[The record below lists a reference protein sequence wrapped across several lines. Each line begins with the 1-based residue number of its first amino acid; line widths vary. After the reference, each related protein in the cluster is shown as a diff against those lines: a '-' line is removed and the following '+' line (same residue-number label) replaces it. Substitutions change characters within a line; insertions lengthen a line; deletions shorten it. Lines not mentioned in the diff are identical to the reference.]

1 MVSQTRINAQAPLP
15 VEVAKLRTRCDPK
28 SLGFESTDE
37 LKPIDTLIGQD
48 RAVEAIRFGA
58 DIDHPGYNMFALG
71 SLGTGRHTAVHS
83 YLETKAAEASAP
95 DDWVYVHNFESAHH
109 PRALRLPAGV
119 AIPFSET
126 MSELIDDLREAIP
139 AIFQSDEYR
148 EKRNALDAEFEET
161 QEKEFEELRAK
172 AEAQDVAILR
182 TPMGFAL
189 APMHEGN
196 VIKPEVFEVL
206 PKEQK
211 TSIETKMEVLQKELG
226 SIMEH
231 MPALVKHHRDNL
243 RTLNAEFTGITVDA
257 SIQTVAKK
265 FKEVE
270 IIQTHLADV
279 RKDLIEN
286 SDLFTN
292 QPQVEANE
300 MINPDMLRHTA
311 DSRFNRYLVNVMVQ
325 NDEDGDHKGAPLVA
339 EDHPTLVNL
348 VGRIEHEARY
358 GALVTDFTMI
368 RPGALHRANGGYL
381 ILDARKVLMEMFSW
395 EALKRALRAD
405 AINISSAAEQLGM
418 VSTIS
423 LEPEPIPLKVKVVLI
438 GERVLYYLLTSLDPE
453 FSELFK
459 VEVDFDEELVRS
471 DEHID
476 LYARLIAAIA
486 QKENLRSLSAAGVA
500 RVIEEVARLAEDAD
514 RLSLKIGLLADLL
527 READFW
533 AADNNNQQITET
545 DVEKA
550 VAEKIYRADR
560 IRERQQ
566 ELIERDTVL
575 IDTDG
580 ELTGQLNGL
589 SVLTLGNFRFGQ
601 PSRITARVR
610 MGSGKVVD
618 IERETKL
625 GGPIH
630 SKGVLIL
637 SSYLAATYARDVP
650 VSLWA
655 SIVFEQSYGGVDG
668 DSASSAELYALLS
681 ALSDIPIHQSLAVT
695 GSINQYGQVQ
705 AIGGVNEKIEGFFD
719 ICQARGLTGK
729 QGVLIPAA
737 NIKHLMLR
745 QDVVDA
751 VSENKFCVYP
761 VETVDQGIE
770 LLTGRSAGARD
781 SEGAFP
787 ANSING
793 LVEATLQQYAQTR
806 KRFSE
811 DSGGSS
817 ETPSEDA

>member
-126 MSELIDDLREAIP
+126 MSELIDDLREA
-139 AIFQSDEYR
+139 
-148 EKRNALDAEFEET
+148 
-161 QEKEFEELRAK
+161 FEELRAK

-358 GALVTDFTMI
+358 GALVTDFTMMM
-368 RPGALHRANGGYL
+368 RA
-381 ILDARKVLMEMFSW
+381 R
-395 EALKRALRAD
+395 
-405 AINISSAAEQLGM
+405 
-418 VSTIS
+418 
-423 LEPEPIPLKVKVVLI
+423 
-438 GERVLYYLLTSLDPE
+438 
-453 FSELFK
+453 
-459 VEVDFDEELVRS
+459 
-471 DEHID
+471 
-476 LYARLIAAIA
+476 
-486 QKENLRSLSAAGVA
+486 
-500 RVIEEVARLAEDAD
+500 
-514 RLSLKIGLLADLL
+514 
-527 READFW
+527 
-533 AADNNNQQITET
+533 
-545 DVEKA
+545 
-550 VAEKIYRADR
+550 
-560 IRERQQ
+560 
-566 ELIERDTVL
+566 
-575 IDTDG
+575 
-580 ELTGQLNGL
+580 
-589 SVLTLGNFRFGQ
+589 
-601 PSRITARVR
+601 
-610 MGSGKVVD
+610 
-618 IERETKL
+618 
-625 GGPIH
+625 
-630 SKGVLIL
+630 
-637 SSYLAATYARDVP
+637 
-650 VSLWA
+650 
-655 SIVFEQSYGGVDG
+655 
-668 DSASSAELYALLS
+668 
-681 ALSDIPIHQSLAVT
+681 
-695 GSINQYGQVQ
+695 
-705 AIGGVNEKIEGFFD
+705 
-719 ICQARGLTGK
+719 C
-729 QGVLIPAA
+729 
-737 NIKHLMLR
+737 
-745 QDVVDA
+745 
-751 VSENKFCVYP
+751 
-761 VETVDQGIE
+761 
-770 LLTGRSAGARD
+770 
-781 SEGAFP
+781 
-787 ANSING
+787 
-793 LVEATLQQYAQTR
+793 
-806 KRFSE
+806 
-811 DSGGSS
+811 
-817 ETPSEDA
+817 

>member
-1 MVSQTRINAQAPLP
+1 
-15 VEVAKLRTRCDPK
+15 
-28 SLGFESTDE
+28 
-37 LKPIDTLIGQD
+37 
-48 RAVEAIRFGA
+48 
-58 DIDHPGYNMFALG
+58 
-71 SLGTGRHTAVHS
+71 
-83 YLETKAAEASAP
+83 
-95 DDWVYVHNFESAHH
+95 
-109 PRALRLPAGV
+109 
-119 AIPFSET
+119 
-126 MSELIDDLREAIP
+126 
-139 AIFQSDEYR
+139 
-148 EKRNALDAEFEET
+148 
-161 QEKEFEELRAK
+161 
-172 AEAQDVAILR
+172 
-182 TPMGFAL
+182 
-189 APMHEGN
+189 
-196 VIKPEVFEVL
+196 
-206 PKEQK
+206 
-211 TSIETKMEVLQKELG
+211 
-226 SIMEH
+226 
-231 MPALVKHHRDNL
+231 
-243 RTLNAEFTGITVDA
+243 
-257 SIQTVAKK
+257 
-265 FKEVE
+265 
-270 IIQTHLADV
+270 
-279 RKDLIEN
+279 
-286 SDLFTN
+286 
-292 QPQVEANE
+292 
-300 MINPDMLRHTA
+300 
-311 DSRFNRYLVNVMVQ
+311 
-325 NDEDGDHKGAPLVA
+325 
-339 EDHPTLVNL
+339 
-348 VGRIEHEARY
+348 
-358 GALVTDFTMI
+358 
-368 RPGALHRANGGYL
+368 
-381 ILDARKVLMEMFSW
+381 MEMFSW

-637 SSYLAATYARDVP
+637 SSYLAATYGTIRITISTIRHPDTP
-650 VSLWA
+650 VSRRHRFDQ
-655 SIVFEQSYGGVDG
+655 SIWTGAG
-668 DSASSAELYALLS
+668 DRRSERK
-681 ALSDIPIHQSLAVT
+681 
-695 GSINQYGQVQ
+695 N
-705 AIGGVNEKIEGFFD
+705 
-719 ICQARGLTGK
+719 RGL
-729 QGVLIPAA
+729 L
-737 NIKHLMLR
+737 
-745 QDVVDA
+745 
-751 VSENKFCVYP
+751 
-761 VETVDQGIE
+761 
-770 LLTGRSAGARD
+770 
-781 SEGAFP
+781 
-787 ANSING
+787 
-793 LVEATLQQYAQTR
+793 
-806 KRFSE
+806 
-811 DSGGSS
+811 
-817 ETPSEDA
+817 

>member
-1 MVSQTRINAQAPLP
+1 MSNATPPAPI
-15 VEVAKLRTRCDPK
+15 EAAKLRTRCDPET
-28 SLGFESTDE
+28 LRFESTDE
-37 LKPIDTLIGQD
+37 LEPIDTLIGQD
-48 RAVEAIRFGA
+48 RAIEAIRFGA
-58 DIDHPGYNMFALG
+58 AIDHPGYNMFALG
-71 SLGTGRHTAVHS
+71 SPGTGRHTAVHS
-83 YLETKAAEASAP
+83 YLEKQSAEASAP
-95 DDWVYVHNFESAHH
+95 DDWVYVHNFDSEHH
-109 PRALRLPAGV
+109 PQALRLPAGT
-119 AIPFSET
+119 AAPFCES
-126 MSELIDDLREAIP
+126 MSELVDDLREAIP

-148 EKRNALDAEFEET
+148 EKRNALDSELEET
-161 QEKEFEELRAK
+161 QEKAFVALREK
-172 AEAQDVAILR
+172 AEAQDVAVLR

-211 TSIETKMEVLQKELG
+211 TSIETKMEALQKELS
-226 SIMEH
+226 SIMEQI
-231 MPALVKHHRDNL
+231 PALVKHHRDNV

-257 SIQTVAKK
+257 TIKVVAEK

-270 IIQTHLADV
+270 IIQTRLVDI
-279 RKDLIEN
+279 REDLIEH
-286 SDLFTN
+286 SDLFTT
-292 QPQVEANE
+292 QPQVEAAA
-300 MINPDMLRHTA
+300 MSNPDMVSHIA
-311 DSRFNRYLVNVMVQ
+311 DSRFNRYLVNVMVR
-325 NDEDGDHKGAPLVA
+325 NDEKGDHKGAPLVA

-348 VGRIEHEARY
+348 VGRIEHEAQY

-381 ILDARKVLMEMFSW
+381 ILDARKVLLEMFSW

-405 AINISSAAEQLGM
+405 TINISTAAGQLGL
-418 VSTIS
+418 VSTVS

-438 GERVLYYLLTSLDPE
+438 GERILYYLLSSLDPE

-471 DEHID
+471 DEYQG

-486 QKENLRSLSAAGVA
+486 KKEKLRSLNAAGVA

-514 RLSLKIGLLADLL
+514 RMSLNIGLLADLL

-533 AADNNNQQITET
+533 AGDNNKKQITDT
-545 DVEKA
+545 DVDRA

-560 IRERQQ
+560 VRERHQ
-566 ELIERDTVL
+566 ELIEHGTIL
-575 IDTDG
+575 INTDG
-580 ELTGQLNGL
+580 ELTGQINGL
-589 SVLTLGNFRFGQ
+589 SVLTLGNYRFGQ

-650 VSLWA
+650 VSLWG

-681 ALSDIPIHQSLAVT
+681 ALSGIPIRQYFAVT
-695 GSINQYGQVQ
+695 GSVNQYGQVQ

-719 ICQARGLTGK
+719 ICRARGLTGT

-745 QDVVDA
+745 NDVVA
-751 VSENKFCVYP
+751 AASEGKFRIFP
-761 VETVDQGIE
+761 VETIDQGIE
-770 LLTGRSAGARD
+770 LLTGISASDRN
-781 SEGAFP
+781 SEGTYP
-787 ANSING
+787 AQSING
-793 LVEATLQQYAQTR
+793 LVEETLHQYAETR

-811 DSGGSS
+811 DSSESPTNSS
-817 ETPSEDA
+817 NDS